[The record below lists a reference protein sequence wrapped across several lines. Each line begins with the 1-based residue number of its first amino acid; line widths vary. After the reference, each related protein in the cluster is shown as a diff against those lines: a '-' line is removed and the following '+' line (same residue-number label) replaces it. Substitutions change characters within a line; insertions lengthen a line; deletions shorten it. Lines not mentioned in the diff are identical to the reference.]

1 MPRKACTPE
10 FKAQLVALVRAG
22 RTPESLAHETEP
34 SAPSIRDGVA
44 AAAGLAAESPSTRKK
59 GSGS

>member
-1 MPRKACTPE
+1 MPRKACTPV
-10 FKAQLVALVRAG
+10 FKAQLVAPVRTG

-34 SAPSIRDGVA
+34 SAPSIRDGLA
-44 AAAGLAAESPSTRKK
+44 AAAGFAAESPSTRTM